1 MPTDLKNY
9 LDKSQEEQ
17 RELIASVIKKT
28 TGDAARPA
36 GMGFYVSG
44 ALAALVGGVAM
55 AL

>member
-17 RELIASVIKKT
+17 RELLANVLKKT
-28 TGDAARPA
+28 TGDAARPI
-36 GMGFYVSG
+36 GMGFYFSG
-44 ALAALVGGVAM
+44 ALAVLVGGVAM